1 LDSRSRIAVRDKLR
15 GNDKEVKEVFLGN
28 RLAGKVAFITGAGS
42 GIGRGM
48 ALCMAQEGA
57 TIAIADV
64 NLANAR
70 SVAKE
75 IRAAKGRALAMRVD
89 VTKSAQVNAAV
100 QRTLKRFGKI
110 DIAVNDAGTGGEHIG
125 PPLTNI
131 PDEDWDKTFAVNCKG
146 IFIVCKAVMPHMK
159 ERKSGKIINISSVA
173 GKKPSVTIPAYSA
186 SKAAVIAFTQALAEE
201 LAPDNIQVNAI
212 CPGIIWTPMWQ
223 AFAGMLSERIP
234 GLKGQDPAI
243 AFKAITTAPQGNVQ
257 RIQRPEDIGMLA
269 VFLASDE
276 AKRIS
281 GEAISVEG
289 PTPLG

>member
-1 LDSRSRIAVRDKLR
+1 V
-15 GNDKEVKEVFLGN
+15 GN

-42 GIGRGM
+42 GIGKGM
-48 ALCMAQEGA
+48 AICMAREGA
-57 TIAIADV
+57 TIVIADI

-75 IRAAKGRALAMRVD
+75 IRTLKSKALAVKVD
-89 VTKSAQVNAAV
+89 VTKSAQVDKAV

-110 DIAVNDAGTGGEHIG
+110 DIVVNDAGTGGEHIG

-131 PDEDWDKTFAVNCKG
+131 PDEDWEKIFDVNCKG

-159 ERKSGKIINISSVA
+159 ERKKGKIINISSVA
-173 GKKPSVTIPAYSA
+173 GKKPSTTIPAYSA
-186 SKAAVIAFTQALAEE
+186 SKAAVINFTQALSEE
-201 LAPDNIQVNAI
+201 LAPYDIQVNAI
-212 CPGIIWTPMWQ
+212 CPGIIWTPMWE
-223 AFAGMLSERIP
+223 AFAGKLSERIP
-234 GLKGQDPAI
+234 GMKGQAPAT
-243 AFKAITTAPQGNVQ
+243 AFKAITTAPMGNVQ

-276 AKRIS
+276 SIRIT

-289 PTPLG
+289 PTPLA